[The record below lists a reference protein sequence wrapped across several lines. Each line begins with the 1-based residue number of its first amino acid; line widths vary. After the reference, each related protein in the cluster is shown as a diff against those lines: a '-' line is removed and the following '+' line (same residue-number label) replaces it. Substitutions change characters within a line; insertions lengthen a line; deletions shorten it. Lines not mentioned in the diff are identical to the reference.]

1 MNAVG
6 IDVSKGKS
14 MVAALRP
21 MGEVALL
28 PREFLHTEVG
38 LEQMA
43 YAITTLGED
52 TRVIIEATGR
62 YHEPVAAAL
71 HKYGIYVC
79 VLNPLY
85 IKQSGGGSIR
95 KVKTDKADAM
105 KIAKYGLDNW
115 VNLREYTPMDTVRQQ
130 LKLCSR
136 QYNLYMK
143 TVGITAKQSHF
154 SDRQDL
160 SRRERT
166 VLQPGACGRPPEMGR
181 LCHDLLAL

>member
-28 PREFLHTEVG
+28 PQEFLHTEVG

-43 YAITTLGED
+43 YAIIALGED
-52 TRVIIEATGR
+52 THVIMEATGR

-71 HKYGIYVC
+71 HEYGIYVC
-79 VLNPLY
+79 VLNPLF

-95 KVKTDKADAM
+95 TAALEFFLRLLVSLGRILSADTLAQTQYD
-105 KIAKYGLDNW
+105 ICNSI
-115 VNLREYTPMDTVRQQ
+115 
-130 LKLCSR
+130 LC
-136 QYNLYMK
+136 
-143 TVGITAKQSHF
+143 
-154 SDRQDL
+154 
-160 SRRERT
+160 
-166 VLQPGACGRPPEMGR
+166 
-181 LCHDLLAL
+181 ALNY

>member
-28 PREFLHTEVG
+28 PQELLHTGVG

-43 YAITTLGED
+43 YAILALGED
-52 TRVIIEATGR
+52 TRVVMETTGR

-71 HKYGIYVC
+71 HEYGIYVC

-105 KIAKYGLDNW
+105 KIAKYGL
-115 VNLREYTPMDTVRQQ
+115 
-130 LKLCSR
+130 
-136 QYNLYMK
+136 
-143 TVGITAKQSHF
+143 HF
-154 SDRQDL
+154 SFLATLVALIPPHSPRWGHWCPVHRGRRGQGWL
-160 SRRERT
+160 S
-166 VLQPGACGRPPEMGR
+166 
-181 LCHDLLAL
+181 